1 MLDFEAIKQG
11 FEKKYFIP
19 SHIKFNY
26 DSCKYETKYDGELFE
41 KLAVQTNNMFSIWR
55 DACMYTSSLR
65 AKNSLSEQ

>member
-1 MLDFEAIKQG
+1 MDFQSIKQG

-26 DSCKYETKYDGELFE
+26 DTGLYQTKYDGELFE

-55 DACMYTSSLR
+55 DACIYASSL
-65 AKNSLSEQ
+65 NVNQ